1 MSRRIKQM
9 EGERERE
16 VLLPVNIF
24 RASPETFAS
33 QTREK
38 FAPVLMPCVSREP
51 SAFLLTLAILLILC
65 FSLFTRSCRFSTSHF
80 PSLFLSYRLSFNF
93 YPVRRF
99 LSTSHCK
106 IFFVSQRCSSLYS
119 QKTSS
124 PLFRSRSNRTSRSH
138 SPQDSDT
145 VYPLLS
151 QNSCILS
158 FPLPSV
164 WHFVFLAT
172 SLSRNLSFHSLTG
185 RSSLFSNCATR
196 TREVYTAFNPDSGLA
211 LQDAVSRV
219 TRTHSAPSARTS
231 WQTLKADV
239 TRLGIRQF
247 SVLVTDCVSFHHRR
261 GIEDVFQTLSVS
273 LFPLFLLLFLSFS
286 CTLGPPKDRAVEKPW
301 DNSGKLG
308 WILNFSQVTDF
319 IIFEKATEHRMEEE
333 TVAGHGLF
341 SFVTGDLVLANQEEK
356 VLFTARRRASP
367 SRPTPRRPAT
377 FSRGIYSRE

>member
-16 VLLPVNIF
+16 RGTLAGKHFPRESRNICQPNQGEVRPGTDAMCF
-24 RASPETFAS
+24 TW
-33 QTREK
+33 T
-38 FAPVLMPCVSREP
+38 
-51 SAFLLTLAILLILC
+51 FLLTLAILLILC
-65 FSLFTRSCRFSTSHF
+65 FSLFTRSCRFSTSRF

-164 WHFVFLAT
+164 WHFVFLRLLCLET
-172 SLSRNLSFHSLTG
+172 F
-185 RSSLFSNCATR
+185 
-196 TREVYTAFNPDSGLA
+196 
-211 LQDAVSRV
+211 
-219 TRTHSAPSARTS
+219 PS
-231 WQTLKADV
+231 
-239 TRLGIRQF
+239 
-247 SVLVTDCVSFHHRR
+247 
-261 GIEDVFQTLSVS
+261 TLSPGGRLFFPTVQLARERCTQLLTRIQDSRYKMPCRVWHVHTRHPRRVHRDKLWKPMS
-273 LFPLFLLLFLSFS
+273 LGSEF
-286 CTLGPPKDRAVEKPW
+286 
-301 DNSGKLG
+301 DNSR
-308 WILNFSQVTDF
+308 F
-319 IIFEKATEHRMEEE
+319 
-333 TVAGHGLF
+333 
-341 SFVTGDLVLANQEEK
+341 
-356 VLFTARRRASP
+356 
-367 SRPTPRRPAT
+367 
-377 FSRGIYSRE
+377 